1 MMRSLFLLLFTL
13 CCVLPASAQEAED
26 EEEEKKLGWSNVADV
41 GLVVTA
47 GNSST
52 STFSFDDKLTYAWEG
67 ADFIFRAGALRVR
80 TPDDPFAVGTPEDFE
95 VIEDSPASWTRS
107 TTTSTAT
114 TKKTSPTVFSGS
126 PAADGTRTRTRAS
139 RTVP

>member
-1 MMRSLFLLLFTL
+1 MRAVTTRSDDAFSISL
-13 CCVLPASAQEAED
+13 CCSRCVVFSRPHRQEAED

-67 ADFIFRAGALRVR
+67 ADFIFRAGALRVQ
-80 TPDDPFAVGTPEDFE
+80 TTDDPVCRG
-95 VIEDSPASWTRS
+95 DS
-107 TTTSTAT
+107 
-114 TKKTSPTVFSGS
+114 
-126 PAADGTRTRTRAS
+126 
-139 RTVP
+139 